1 MLFSDQRLGQPLP
14 ATSPIH
20 HDESGNGYALRM
32 ADANGISFAELAGL
46 VASPGH
52 RYIPA
57 KAASLLA
64 YLFGSSPERV
74 RRAIPERHVIRGATR
89 IAFMGHIFKRSY
101 LVRHTWPQ
109 VCPGCL
115 DEHRSAK
122 AVWELA
128 MAVACE
134 AHGLELVDHCNACD
148 RRLAWRR
155 PTLATCWCGHSLAD
169 LPRVVAGYDARAWSA
184 QLAEIF
190 NSGERRELVE
200 DFGFLKGLDLDMR
213 QRLVRVCG
221 LSAMYEEGGSVQPGT
236 LVRQRSSSEMRDV
249 VDRGLQRCRQLV
261 ASGGSTEL
269 LGDDLY
275 EDTSDPT
282 ASLLHK
288 RFGVRQ
294 KLRGSNGGFDAQL
307 ELALYG
313 GG

>member
-1 MLFSDQRLGQPLP
+1 MLFSDQKLGLPLP
-14 ATSPIH
+14 ATSQIH

-32 ADANGISFAELAGL
+32 ADANGISFAELTGL

-57 KAASLLA
+57 KSAPLLA
-64 YLFGSSPERV
+64 YLFGSSPESV
-74 RRAIPERHVIRGATR
+74 RRAIPERYVTRGATR
-89 IAFMGHIFKRSY
+89 IAFMGHLFKRSY

-109 VCPGCL
+109 VCPLCL

-128 MAVACE
+128 MVVACE

-148 RRLAWRR
+148 RRLSWRR
-155 PTLATCWCGHSLAD
+155 PSLTMCWCGHSLVE
-169 LPRVVAGYDARAWSA
+169 LPRVAARCNAKAWSA
-184 QLAEIF
+184 QIAELF
-190 NSGERRELVE
+190 SSGEKRDVVE
-200 DFGFLKGLDLDMR
+200 DFGFLNGMGLDMR

-221 LSAMYEEGGSVQPGT
+221 LSAMYEGASVQPGT

-249 VDRGLQRCRQLV
+249 VGRGLQRCGQLG
-261 ASGGSTEL
+261 AFGGETEL

-275 EDTSDPT
+275 EDLSDPI
-282 ASLLHK
+282 ASSLRK

-294 KLRGSNGGFDAQL
+294 KLRGSHGGFGAQL
-307 ELALYG
+307 ELALDG
-313 GG
+313 GT